1 MTEGC
6 GCARPVGLS
15 LPTAKSTEG
24 KPQEWA
30 AGRDAVRT
38 AETREATAADEIP
51 ANPLFEL
58 LPEPFPDRL
67 RAECACANQR
77 KRAADRNDFRDGA
90 FARRQSN
97 AEPGGRATKITCRGH
112 ISQHIDGL

>member
-38 AETREATAADEIP
+38 AETREATAADEILP
-51 ANPLFEL
+51 ILCLNFFLNVFLTVSVPNAN
-58 LPEPFPDRL
+58 
-67 RAECACANQR
+67 A
-77 KRAADRNDFRDGA
+77 
-90 FARRQSN
+90 QSN
-97 AEPGGRATKITCRGH
+97 ENAQPTGTISGRSFRKATIEH
-112 ISQHIDGL
+112 